1 MHSEDYHSDDSC
13 QGKFSNPPIQVQEH
27 RGAPLLTC
35 SGVVIVR
42 QLIERL
48 GIAPA
53 IDATVRLLK
62 RCKVYSESDY
72 VLTLMYNL
80 LTGGETLHDINRLR
94 EDPALLRTLGTER
107 IPHATTVGDFLA
119 RFKTDKVAL
128 NGLREVTEDIQQDA
142 FRMLPR
148 ERRGV
153 ATLDWDSSNHE
164 VYGRQ
169 KEGADY
175 AYDHS
180 WCYNVLYGTLAETG
194 DVLYQGLR
202 EGNTY
207 TSVGTAEVL
216 PGTIDRVREH
226 FHSIRMRGDS
236 GFYDQEIVKICEA
249 REVEYF
255 IVAEQHKNVLNAVRR
270 IPESAWKSF
279 EANQIERGGRSGRRR
294 KRRENLKRK
303 ISLARKP
310 NSWFKGKP
318 EVACMEFRPSTWKGS
333 KSYRFVVKRTPII
346 DKDDKQLY
354 LDDGLRRYAYWI
366 VVTNSKRSNT
376 TVLRIAQ
383 GRGNQENLIKDFKH
397 GMGLTHVPTGVLAAN
412 QAYFMI
418 AALAWNLKT
427 WMLNLLRLDDGA
439 KLRFKRFLYLWIY
452 QAGVLAR
459 TGREALVLKLPAGEY
474 YQRFSA
480 ALARAATL

>member
-1 MHSEDYHSDDSC
+1 M
-13 QGKFSNPPIQVQEH
+13 
-27 RGAPLLTC
+27 
-35 SGVVIVR
+35 IVR

-128 NGLREVTEDIQQDA
+128 SGLREVTEDIQQDA

-383 GRGNQENLIKDFKH
+383 GRGNQENLIKDFNRL
-397 GMGLTHVPTGVLAAN
+397 GLTHVPTGVLAAN

-418 AALAWNLKT
+418 ARWPGT
-427 WMLNLLRLDDGA
+427 
-439 KLRFKRFLYLWIY
+439 
-452 QAGVLAR
+452 
-459 TGREALVLKLPAGEY
+459 
-474 YQRFSA
+474 
-480 ALARAATL
+480 